1 MAQRFVARY
10 TVDGIERGV
19 VFDKGT
25 TSEEQAT
32 KLLTDQ
38 GVKNFMFFF
47 EPTEP
52 TAFGKNDMV
61 FKGEVG
67 FDITA
72 EAVMPFVNDGKGIV
86 LDSAGGSL
94 WEAWKIYDTI
104 KLSGKNPSIGVV
116 GVCAS
121 AATVILLASENRW
134 ASENS
139 RGLIHNPWNY
149 AEGDDSIM
157 FATGTHLKNE
167 KEKLAE
173 KYAEISGKPIDE
185 MLSLMKE
192 ERWLTPTEML
202 ELNFISS
209 IKTNQKKE
217 EDMDAKEVSEKLTV
231 FEGLLNKVMN
241 LIKPPEPKNITLTDA
256 NGGII
261 DFPDVEDESTVTV
274 GDTATIDGKPAVGE
288 YVIQGGM
295 HDGKTFVFEAGKLAE
310 IKEPAAAPDE
320 ELEALKVA
328 NTELNNKLTEAIQNN
343 ATLASQIKTLGEKF
357 AEIKNVVTT
366 GGEPGSNTPPAGKP
380 TENIRKPFKN

>member
-1 MAQRFVARY
+1 
-10 TVDGIERGV
+10 
-19 VFDKGT
+19 
-25 TSEEQAT
+25 
-32 KLLTDQ
+32 
-38 GVKNFMFFF
+38 
-47 EPTEP
+47 
-52 TAFGKNDMV
+52 
-61 FKGEVG
+61 
-67 FDITA
+67 
-72 EAVMPFVNDGKGIV
+72 
-86 LDSAGGSL
+86 
-94 WEAWKIYDTI
+94 
-104 KLSGKNPSIGVV
+104 
-116 GVCAS
+116 
-121 AATVILLASENRW
+121 
-134 ASENS
+134 
-139 RGLIHNPWNY
+139 
-149 AEGDDSIM
+149 M

-192 ERWLTPTEML
+192 ERWLTPSEML

-261 DFPDVEDESTVTV
+261 DFPDVEDESTVAV

-310 IKEPAAAPDE
+310 IKEPAAAPNE

-366 GGEPGSNTPPAGKP
+366 GGEGGQNTPPAGNP
-380 TENIRKPFKN
+380 TKNIRKPFKN